1 MKKMNYLL
9 PLILLLISLLLFSGC
24 KSEKSVD
31 SSDEPPVFSPLQAL
45 VPIADG
51 TEVIGNT
58 PLNLDISNYTQ
69 GYMIAESTST
79 DSKLNIQL
87 TGPDNAVYSSFLEPE
102 ETAVIPFTSGNGT
115 YQLLCY
121 QQISADKYAAL
132 FSEILE
138 VSLDNQFL
146 PFLYPNQYVDFS
158 PDSEAVKLALSMM
171 PEDTSDIDALSI
183 IYSYVTENITY
194 DYEKAESVENGYL
207 PDIDDTL
214 NTKTGICFD
223 YAALMTAMLRTRGI
237 PCKLQIGYSSDLKH
251 AWIDV
256 YIRSKGW
263 VNQAIAFDGETWTLM
278 DPTFE
283 ASSRSTEELVEYIGD
298 GSFYTVQFSR

>member
-1 MKKMNYLL
+1 MKKKRYLL
-9 PLILLLISLLLFSGC
+9 PLILLLISLLFTGC
-24 KSEKSVD
+24 SSDNKNS

-45 VPIADG
+45 VPIETG
-51 TEVIGNT
+51 KNIIGVE
-58 PLNLDISNYTQ
+58 PLNIDISNSTQ
-69 GYMIAESTST
+69 GYMIAKSLST
-79 DSKLNIQL
+79 DSKLNIQI
-87 TGPDNAVYSSFLEPE
+87 TGPDTVIYSYFLEPM
-102 ETAVIPFTSGNGT
+102 ETAVIPFTSGNGS

-121 QQISADKYAAL
+121 QQISADQYAAL
-132 FSEILE
+132 FSQIVE
-138 VSLDNQFL
+138 VTLDNPFL
-146 PFLYPNQYVDFS
+146 PFLYPNQYVNFS
-158 PDSEAVKLALSMM
+158 PENDAVKLALSMM
-171 PEDTSDIDALSI
+171 PEDTSDIDALSL

-194 DYEKAESVENGYL
+194 DYDKAESVENGYL
-207 PDIDDTL
+207 PDIDETL
-214 NTKTGICFD
+214 HTKTGICFD

-263 VNQAIAFDGETWTLM
+263 INQAIAFDGKTWTLM

>member
-1 MKKMNYLL
+1 MKKKNYFIPFLC
-9 PLILLLISLLLFSGC
+9 IVFTVLLLSGC
-24 KSEKSVD
+24 GSAKTAD
-31 SSDEPPVFSPLQAL
+31 SGTEPPVFSPLQAL
-45 VPIADG
+45 IPSAEG
-51 TEVIGNT
+51 TEVIGNE
-58 PLNLDISNYTQ
+58 PLTLDISNSSQ
-69 GYMIAESTST
+69 GYMVAVSTAA
-79 DSKLNIQL
+79 DAKLNIQL
-87 TGPDNAVYSSFLEPE
+87 TGPDAIVYSYFLEPE
-102 ETAVIPFTSGNGT
+102 ESAVIPFTSGDGN
-115 YQLLCY
+115 YQILCY
-121 QQISADKYAAL
+121 QQISADNYAAL
-132 FSEILE
+132 FSQIIE
-138 VSLDNQFL
+138 VTLDNPFL

-158 PDSEAVKLALSMM
+158 PDSEAVQLALTML
-171 PEDTSDIDALSI
+171 PEDTSDVDALAA

-207 PDIDDTL
+207 PDIDKTL
-214 NTKTGICFD
+214 QTGTGICFD

-263 VNQAIAFDGETWTLM
+263 VNQAIAFDGQSWTLM